1 MQKPFLLIL
10 LAGLVLSVA
19 SPADAQRRRRA
30 RAGAQAPR
38 VTLRDLPTIAPKLN
52 SASSDEVREAIDL
65 LVVIDHRDV
74 VPHLA
79 ELLRSGRSDAITN
92 RALEALRGLARAESI
107 EVLTE
112 FSTHRRVSARRRAYA
127 ALAAI
132 EDDRISGLLQ
142 RGLRDSDRS
151 VRGAVALALGNIG
164 ATDAIDI
171 LFRAFDRNVIEAA
184 IAIGKLGNEES
195 IERFSTYLGQRSLG
209 VVLSGYDQYLRR
221 DDISEEAKLG
231 IVDRLG
237 EVAGGTVRE
246 FLSAYLRTFSDRDRS
261 ELKQRVDETIR
272 RIPEGNQGQTI
283 AGAGQ

>member
-1 MQKPFLLIL
+1 MQKTFLLIL
-10 LAGLVLSVA
+10 LTGLVLSVA
-19 SPADAQRRRRA
+19 SPGSAQRRRA
-30 RAGAQAPR
+30 RAAAQAPR

-52 SASSDEVREAIDL
+52 SANPDEVREAIDL

-74 VPHLA
+74 IPHLA
-79 ELLRSGRSDAITN
+79 DLLHSGRNDAITN
-92 RALEALRGLARAESI
+92 RALEALRGLARVESV

-112 FSTHRRVSARRRAYA
+112 FTTHRRVSARRRAYA

-132 EDDRISGLLQ
+132 EDDRVSALLQ

-171 LFRAFDRNVIEAA
+171 LFRAFDRGVIESA

-195 IERFSTYLGQRSLG
+195 IERFSGYLGQRSLG

-221 DDISEEAKLG
+221 DDISEEAKLT

-246 FLSAYLRTFSDRDRS
+246 FLSAYLRTFSDRNRS
-261 ELKQRVDETIR
+261 ELKQRVEETIR

-283 AGAGQ
+283 GGAK

>member
-1 MQKPFLLIL
+1 MQKTFLLIL
-10 LAGLVLSVA
+10 LTGLVLSVA
-19 SPADAQRRRRA
+19 SPGSAQRRRA
-30 RAGAQAPR
+30 RAAAQAPR

-52 SASSDEVREAIDL
+52 SANPDEVREAIDL

-74 VPHLA
+74 IPHLA
-79 ELLRSGRSDAITN
+79 DLLHSGRNDAITN
-92 RALEALRGLARAESI
+92 RALEALRGLARVESV

-112 FSTHRRVSARRRAYA
+112 FTTHRRVSARRRAYA

-132 EDDRISGLLQ
+132 EDDRVSALLQ

-171 LFRAFDRNVIEAA
+171 LFRAFDRGVIESA

-195 IERFSTYLGQRSLG
+195 IERFSGYLGQRSLG

-221 DDISEEAKLG
+221 DDISEEAKLT

-246 FLSAYLRTFSDRDRS
+246 FLSAYLRTFSDRNRS
-261 ELKQRVDETIR
+261 ELKQRVEETIR
-272 RIPEGNQGQTI
+272 RIPEGTQGQTI
-283 AGAGQ
+283 GGAK